1 MPPWLLV
8 VPLPRYDNS
17 CAIIT
22 PERSRRHPAH
32 ARPCPRR
39 TGAASRTRSGE
50 GRRAAAC
57 ASALAIR
64 TPVPSITR
72 VGLKIVAR
80 LRLPAPAVLD
90 GLRAVWRVRGPP
102 RRGVM
107 IRRPRPCRC
116 FGGPKS
122 TAVLVNDLGRTL
134 KNAATSRETSVPHL
148 VRAGVGLSKYLAVM
162 PALGEV
168 FAPAAP
174 AGGAGTSSEIF
185 HSLGGWTMVGVDGAA
200 VVSRGGRRLGP
211 HVGRKEALV
220 EGPRRRWRQWCPMA
234 KKKDDG
240 RPRALLALRHG
251 LTKSIFTRSRS
262 NSDTNRPWTWSG
274 GGYGQIS
281 RMASLKASLQ
291 NDHS

>member
-1 MPPWLLV
+1 MHSRSLHLASKRPAERLQAT
-8 VPLPRYDNS
+8 PLPLP
-17 CAIIT
+17 IP
-22 PERSRRHPAH
+22 PERRTHGRTRLRRAFSTPQAPVHGHKTTHCPGSAPLSPMSH
-32 ARPCPRR
+32 GAADARARPCRGEPAPRPH
-39 TGAASRTRSGE
+39 TRSGE

-80 LRLPAPAVLD
+80 LRLQAPAVLG

-134 KNAATSRETSVPHL
+134 KNAATSRETSIPHL
-148 VRAGVGLSKYLAVM
+148 VRAGVGLSKYFALM
-162 PALGEV
+162 PALGEA
-168 FAPAAP
+168 FAPAVP
-174 AGGAGTSSEIF
+174 AGGAGTSSGIF

-200 VVSRGGRRLGP
+200 VVLRGGRRVGP
-211 HVGRKEALV
+211 HVGRKEALG
-220 EGPRRRWRQWCPMA
+220 EGPRRHGGRWRKM
-234 KKKDDG
+234 KN
-240 RPRALLALRHG
+240 HG
-251 LTKSIFTRSRS
+251 AQERFWRSRA
-262 NSDTNRPWTWSG
+262 P
-274 GGYGQIS
+274 
-281 RMASLKASLQ
+281 
-291 NDHS
+291 